1 MLNLK
6 STLTRLAVAVV
17 LAGPAM
23 TFAST
28 VTTSGNTVPE
38 PGSWALVGLGLVA
51 ALATGI
57 KRRK

>member
-6 STLTRLAVAVV
+6 STLIRVAVATVV
-17 LAGPAM
+17 AGPSLA
-23 TFAST
+23 FAST
-28 VTTSGNTVPE
+28 VGAANHVPE

>member
-6 STLTRLAVAVV
+6 STLIRVAVATVV
-17 LAGPAM
+17 ASPSLA
-23 TFAST
+23 FAALA
-28 VTTSGNTVPE
+28 NNHVPE